1 MNSSPI
7 SRQNIL
13 QNNGKAWI
21 LSLKMKGDFNGW
33 RTVQAK
39 RTAKTQKS
47 KNTLSAQG
55 MLVYLVKGEG
65 GRRKRNERYQTP
77 KENMLFNLL
86 YLNTKR
92 ETSFLP

>member
-33 RTVQAK
+33 WTVQAK

-47 KNTLSAQG
+47 KNTRSAQG

-65 GRRKRNERYQTP
+65 GRRKRNERYQTL
-77 KENMLFNLL
+77 KEDMLFYLL

-92 ETSFLP
+92 